1 MYAVS
6 ISLGSSSAVVAVAAA
21 TTATA
26 AGAETFAPIKL
37 TANSAGHRS
46 TPVMA
51 AFAGNEE
58 VLFGED
64 ARALY
69 ARTPEVVVPYLFAF
83 AAVAE
88 RHQKQQR
95 RCNMSGDSEKE
106 NSDDAEKVALT
117 LKCEIEEA
125 AGKQF
130 KGSCPLLTGEGD
142 EAQRPGFCLP
152 SWGDELDEKNG
163 FISAEDVLVGFFNH
177 IKRHTVDGACGLTS
191 TAENFSTQ
199 EETSQQAKQPEII
212 LAVVVP
218 RYLFHGAVPL
228 DNSPQEEESI
238 GSQDAGR
245 RDAIQ
250 WLRNTILKSHLGAVA
265 MHVSVLFSDEAALL
279 AMDAV
284 SCRPHPSH
292 PMADR
297 YFLLPSSAS
306 ASSTAAIDGAVASS
320 WPYSRVLVVKWGSLG
335 VSLTRLC
342 LEGGCLVDEPRPV
355 FLRASQK
362 VVNSQG
368 AEFGFAATSCGGGDA
383 VNLALRECLA
393 QTFAQKQRRVLGYQS
408 LSDFPARAQRRLL
421 LVTEEKKVALSK
433 AAQVPVEVEALAEGI
448 DMHDTV
454 TFSRV
459 RVDAALRGEWGFI
472 ESFEK
477 VLVEYLH
484 LLEQKEDGVID
495 AVVLCGGMLNMPCIA
510 QSLRNIFTQHANVPR
525 EGRRLFARN
534 LVIMEAGKSTT
545 LVVDG
550 SKGSGISSSQSVS
563 NRITFG
569 AEELPCVGGC
579 LHSYHLALG
588 ALQEREHGYRDD
600 AKSRK
605 NGKRRVYMGR
615 KKQERVEGSRRVW
628 LALTFGDA
636 GKHNAGNQRCN
647 EVVVLQ
653 NSIFLYTD
661 SNPNALRSAVAIQK
675 EKNAPLQLPKAA
687 LSVLFAAHTLLP
699 ARVIVPVTGEGRDP
713 FVLYLFMGSE
723 SNTQQHHQQLLQQK
737 QKREA
742 SDEENAFFNVAPL
755 SDAGVTLP
763 AVEEEEEKEQGGN
776 WRNCIVFTLREREK
790 SDTESAGC
798 EAKTVSLQLVLQLAR
813 VATHAS
819 EPPVLGP
826 DNVQAIVTLDLGE
839 Q

>member
-21 TTATA
+21 TIATA
-26 AGAETFAPIKL
+26 AGEEKSAPIKL

-58 VLFGED
+58 ILFGED

-69 ARTPEVVVPYLFAF
+69 ARAPEVVVPYLFAF

-88 RHQKQQR
+88 RHQEQQR
-95 RCNMSGDSEKE
+95 RCNMGGDSEKG
-106 NSDDAEKVALT
+106 NNDDAEKSALA
-117 LKCEIEEA
+117 LKREIEEA

-142 EAQRPGFCLP
+142 EAQKPGFCLP
-152 SWGDELDEKNG
+152 NRGDEVGEKNG
-163 FISAEDVLVGFFNH
+163 FISAEDMLVGFFNH
-177 IKRHTVDGACGLTS
+177 IKKHTVDGACGLTA
-191 TAENFSTQ
+191 TAENVSTQ
-199 EETSQQAKQPEII
+199 EETPQQAKHPEII
-212 LAVVVP
+212 LTIVVP
-218 RYLFHGAVPL
+218 RYLFQGAVTL
-228 DNSPQEEESI
+228 NNSQQEEESS

-250 WLRNTILKSHLGAVA
+250 WLRNAILKSHLGAVA

-284 SCRPHPSH
+284 SCRPHQSH
-292 PMADR
+292 PMANR

-306 ASSTAAIDGAVASS
+306 ASPMAAINGAVASS

-335 VSLTRLC
+335 VSFTRLC
-342 LEGGCLVDEPRPV
+342 LEGGCLVDEPRTV

-362 VVNSQG
+362 AVNSPG

-383 VNLALRECLA
+383 VNLALRESLA
-393 QTFAQKQRRVLGYQS
+393 TTFAQKQRRVLGYQS

-421 LVTEEKKVALSK
+421 LITEEKKVALSK

-448 DMHDTV
+448 DMRDTV

-472 ESFEK
+472 ESFER

-484 LLEQKEDGVID
+484 LLEQKEDGAID

-510 QSLRNIFTQHANVPR
+510 QSLRNIFTQHANMPR

-550 SKGSGISSSQSVS
+550 SKDSGTSFSQSVS
-563 NRITFG
+563 NKIIFG

-588 ALQEREHGYRDD
+588 ALQEQEHGYRDD
-600 AKSRK
+600 TKSRK
-605 NGKRRVYMGR
+605 KGKRKMFIGR
-615 KKQERVEGSRRVW
+615 KRQERAEGSRRVW

-636 GKHNAGNQRCN
+636 GKHSAGNQRCN
-647 EVVVLQ
+647 EVVMLQ
-653 NSIFLYTD
+653 NSIFLYTE
-661 SNPNALRSAVAIQK
+661 SNLNALRSAVALQK
-675 EKNAPLQLPKAA
+675 EKNAPLRLPKAA
-687 LSVLFAAHTLLP
+687 LSLLFAAHTLLP
-699 ARVIVPVTGEGRDP
+699 ARVFLPVTGERGDP
-713 FVLYLFMGSE
+713 FVLYLFMGFQGT
-723 SNTQQHHQQLLQQK
+723 TQQQQQQQQQK
-737 QKREA
+737 QERGA
-742 SDEENAFFNVAPL
+742 SDEENALFHVAPL

-763 AVEEEEEKEQGGN
+763 AVEEEEEQEQGGK

-790 SDTESAGC
+790 SETESSGC
-798 EAKTVSLQLVLQLAR
+798 EGKTVPLQLVLQLAR
-813 VATHAS
+813 VATHAF

-826 DNVQAIVTLDLGE
+826 DDVQTSVTLDLGE